1 MPTRLAFAL
10 LFVCSCVSR
19 GGDFPPP
26 QPAPA
31 GPSPDKAAGEKTT
44 QKQEDEKLLKEKK
57 ISTEPAALLG
67 YFKKRTLD
75 TKALDSAADL
85 VKKLGDDDYFVR
97 EKATEDLR
105 KGGGGLVPLLRAAL
119 TSPDEE
125 IKDRARMLLLT
136 LESNTNPAVTL
147 AVLRLLRSQPPDGT
161 ALVLFDYLPV
171 ADNESVQD
179 EVLGLLATLG
189 VKDGKVSR
197 FLEDALKDRQP
208 MRRAAAGMV
217 LGRSGSAEQK
227 KAAQALLTDADA
239 NVRFHAAQ
247 GLLAGKDRAGV
258 PVLCALIGDG
268 PMALGTRAED
278 LLQCLAGAQ
287 PPQTPP
293 FAEDANARKKSRK
306 IWEDWWK
313 QNNKMDLTR
322 VEIDI
327 PPFNLALQAR
337 EVIRRFGTA
346 VMINDVDTMKKQV
359 DAPFMTY
366 GNQTLSNK
374 NDVIQYIE
382 SNNVPGRNQ
391 QGTVV
396 ILGLA
401 ALDKVPANEK
411 KFVTDLKKDVRA
423 FNVYFMNNPNINPN
437 PGEECTLYVRV
448 SGDQAKLVGFGQ
460 PRQRAV
466 APNMLDRN

>member
-1 MPTRLAFAL
+1 MLTRLGLAL
-10 LFVCSCVSR
+10 LFACSCVVL
-19 GGDFPPP
+19 GGDYPPP
-26 QPAPA
+26 PAPGA
-31 GPSPDKAAGEKTT
+31 PAPDKAADEKTT
-44 QKQEDEKLLKEKK
+44 RKQDDEKLLKEKK
-57 ISTEPAALLG
+57 ISTDPAALLD

-75 TKALDSAADL
+75 AKALDSAADL

-105 KGGGGLVPLLRAAL
+105 KGGGGLVPLLRTAL

-136 LESNTNPAVTL
+136 LESKTNPTVTL

-171 ADNESVQD
+171 ADNESVKD

-189 VKDGKVSR
+189 VKDGKVSK
-197 FLEDALKDRQP
+197 FLEDALKDKQP

-217 LGRSGSAEQK
+217 VGRSGTAEQK
-227 KAAQALLTDADA
+227 KTVQALLTDADP
-239 NVRFHAAQ
+239 NVRFHTAQ

-258 PVLCALIGDG
+258 PILCALIGEG
-268 PMALGTRAED
+268 PTSLGTRAED
-278 LLQCLAGAQ
+278 LMQCLAGAQ
-287 PPQTPP
+287 SPQTPP
-293 FAEDANARKKSRK
+293 FADDAKVRKKCHK

-313 QNNKMDLTR
+313 QNNKMDLSKAE
-322 VEIDI
+322 VDL
-327 PPFNLALQAR
+327 PSFNLALQAR
-337 EVIRRFGTA
+337 EVVRRFGTA

-359 DAPFMTY
+359 DTPFMAY
-366 GNQTLSNK
+366 GSQFLNK
-374 NDVIQYIE
+374 KNEVDQYMDG
-382 SNNVPGRNQ
+382 NNVPGRNQ
-391 QGTVV
+391 QGTLV
-396 ILGLA
+396 ILGTA
-401 ALDKVPANEK
+401 ALDKVPPQEK

-448 SGDQAKLVGFGQ
+448 SGDQPKLIGFGQ
-460 PRQRAV
+460 PRQRAGGQPV
-466 APNMLDRN
+466 MDLR